1 MGVTGDAQR
10 ASRRSR
16 HAVHTALDHPLAQL
30 AQQPAL
36 TGQSAEEDAVAQES
50 ESTSARVKM

>member
-1 MGVTGDAQR
+1 MLGIAEMVI
-10 ASRRSR
+10 
-16 HAVHTALDHPLAQL
+16 HLAVHTALDHPLAQL